1 MDLSPISAHH
11 QNQETPNDT
20 GYKISVYWR
29 HSPKPANYSEDH
41 ASAIGRRLLPLES
54 PGTWS
59 NRSCNVPVVSE
70 TLQEDS
76 SPFDSSFSSVFSTSC
91 SSLQDA
97 QKKIGATTE
106 EDITATLPIRSSNRH
121 TSLPLE
127 SAPFPAESSETE
139 RSTTTLVSL
148 AITRPHTQH
157 RSSTASGSKRNSGLP
172 PTNPLI
178 EMNPNCDNGWNLKP
192 TEDTSNPGSADAS
205 QVPRQRKPNLPKIII
220 PDGTSINLS
229 TPPTTPRQEPWTAS
243 SPSSMWSSSL
253 IQAMERL
260 RSQSRL
266 PFLRNH
272 ASPPQSKSKETT
284 SPGGSGDNDTES
296 TEHSS
301 IDSQDLD
308 GQVRGMNR
316 TTDRLTDEQLKDI
329 FVPEYGIMGL
339 RFGGYQA
346 RSISSSENDKWL
358 DGDDDDIPQG
368 CFSKARYRYLFWTRP
383 GLIWLLKRIATVL
396 LGVVI
401 IVAIGMTASEKFR
414 DRHKVSDNIPESL
427 GIIMEAQIMVIKDF
441 GKTLR
446 PNIKHLDEYSENIIG
461 SPVNKTKVRLT
472 AKIPIWSG
480 SVLSSCFDKKC
491 DIEHFGDEYFGFM
504 NPESFGINL
513 SQNWPALCS
522 SCIEITRNQFIYT
535 TRVRI
540 LGDLLSCPTFQTVKD
555 QVSTPTNVASHD
567 AGATTAITTTTPQS
581 STITTRTTHKTP
593 AFPLKP
599 PNETPHGHRQ
609 LKPSTST
616 VNTPHTISSN
626 SDQLTTSRPN
636 PGYPTLDLQKQYHQ
650 EHVERQKRAVHD
662 HDRESPLTM
671 IPNGAIQDSETGTL
685 PYLIVDPATFSN
697 LTVYETPRALESMN
711 QLRVHFRF
719 VLCDQS

>member
-1 MDLSPISAHH
+1 
-11 QNQETPNDT
+11 
-20 GYKISVYWR
+20 
-29 HSPKPANYSEDH
+29 
-41 ASAIGRRLLPLES
+41 
-54 PGTWS
+54 
-59 NRSCNVPVVSE
+59 
-70 TLQEDS
+70 
-76 SPFDSSFSSVFSTSC
+76 
-91 SSLQDA
+91 
-97 QKKIGATTE
+97 
-106 EDITATLPIRSSNRH
+106 
-121 TSLPLE
+121 
-127 SAPFPAESSETE
+127 
-139 RSTTTLVSL
+139 
-148 AITRPHTQH
+148 
-157 RSSTASGSKRNSGLP
+157 
-172 PTNPLI
+172 
-178 EMNPNCDNGWNLKP
+178 MNPNCDNGWNLKP

-504 NPESFGINL
+504 
-513 SQNWPALCS
+513 
-522 SCIEITRNQFIYT
+522 
-535 TRVRI
+535 
-540 LGDLLSCPTFQTVKD
+540 TVKD